1 MKSKNLTKEQLL
13 NYISNDNNLTIQWIQ
28 KREIASWSAIILYLA
43 TIWSFYSKF
52 SNNTSILEYLSPV
65 IILFGYILFRFI
77 HSQYASIY
85 YRIVYTRSLTK
96 VIYGLIEDNITISDF
111 HFDDEKLQPNF
122 MNEKINTELNY
133 TQPYNGK
140 LHPIAILLRFWLP
153 PLHNLFYVKLFK
165 CVKPEKAK
173 KKLNNY
179 SRQEASLYSIII
191 LVSLGY
197 IIYLII
203 TWPHFEKIYIL

>member
-140 LHPIAILLRFWLP
+140 LHPIAILL
-153 PLHNLFYVKLFK
+153 
-165 CVKPEKAK
+165 
-173 KKLNNY
+173 
-179 SRQEASLYSIII
+179 
-191 LVSLGY
+191 
-197 IIYLII
+197 
-203 TWPHFEKIYIL
+203 